1 VNLPIVILANTG
13 VAMRV
18 YETEHFKELVEE
30 YGLREH
36 VNQQNLRI
44 QAQPQRFEVSALF
57 SKHRSVGP
65 NYLKDRKDYF
75 RLIGNIKNV
84 PGGAVFVWLNIFQR
98 SDSTYSD
105 FKKLPI
111 TTIEKDFD
119 QQQLELWNRDQDV
132 IDVETARPD
141 PLPDELHPWLY
152 SPLNQALVTSSDGQE
167 LMVYE
172 TNYWVRNILEVGRN
186 DLSSF
191 RRTVEEIVNLCEAD
205 REFGSSQEPTIHFA
219 NPDGSGAISFRKMDA
234 SSILLL
240 APLRNGKNFKNS
252 DIPEIDSHEWK
263 KSARRAYPAYIT
275 LDADMWIDVQDE
287 RRSNLA
293 LSPEEESLLER
304 LTGKGVEKSLFP
316 LFINGSA
323 GSGKSTMLAYVFAG
337 LCRTKQELSIGAQPG
352 RPIFLTYSEKL
363 VDEARQMTGRIL
375 KNNVTLQTDLNFDI
389 DPLFQSWRRYL
400 VQLLPYDQRSNYD
413 ERFRIDFHQFKL
425 SYNGGQDRLRPLK
438 QRSSISAEQAWYV
451 IRSLIKGSAPI
462 GKTEL
467 TPDDYSELS
476 RQDRVVSEDTFQL
489 VWNSIYKS
497 WYQPSLRDD
506 KLWDDQDLV
515 GQALTIG
522 RFDEQEED
530 VVALVIDEAQ
540 DFTRRELILVA
551 RSSAF
556 RKYDIP
562 QGAPVALP
570 IVFAGDPM
578 QSLSPTGFRWDAV
591 KATIYEELESVCD
604 NAAAP
609 NFEHLTNNYRS
620 TPKIVALANA
630 IQIMRAVDF
639 DLPKSRLQ
647 VPWVSDSDAEAAGI
661 APQKFLIGTANL
673 SESHFMEYA
682 RQTIIV
688 VPCEEGGELHYV
700 KNDPILSRMYPD
712 ASEEQPAGNIFS
724 AAGVKGLEHERVIL
738 YKFGEWAPVESSKT
752 SEGELRDLEAEYY
765 FNKLYV
771 AATRATKY
779 LIIVDSPDG
788 DDRLWKRL
796 SFDAI
801 QNLKKAL
808 SPEDAQSFG
817 IAHSPGDTSQV
828 LAIAAGVDE
837 AISQIA
843 DETLLRETNPLQT
856 ADKIREHAIETRNP
870 QSLRKAKSWYRQ
882 LGYSEQERL
891 CEAFALRFEGKREE
905 AAEEFVAANNFGEAF
920 NSFWAAGAW
929 DKLTTHYPEVITAVD
944 PSPLDIRVIAF
955 MSTISRSDDSFFEL
969 IHELQLSSDEDRLPR
984 PMQEQWESIVEEIR
998 NYVSSANFQT
1008 NEQKYG
1014 LVAEILLQ
1022 LHRGGFAGCASLAA
1036 DLFMKSGQV
1045 SVAERIWIQ
1054 NNLQIPAN
1062 HARRLAAEAGSPAG
1076 FKYLLAAQL
1085 YDDVILIWKN
1095 TGSATDAAWVEPV
1108 QTALAATGNIS
1119 GEIELLLATSRLT
1132 NASTLLLGNI
1142 QNVSQLEDMVLPITE
1157 AYGSKGDISSGRQFI
1172 DRANDRARRI
1182 SYNQTRTKLIQSAV
1196 EGAVERKWSPLP
1208 EQQRVALVEL
1218 LSETYNYKPSRDGIR
1233 DKDVLPYKES
1243 DRKQLSLLY
1252 WGAAFELAGDYL
1264 NAVDVYEKLLNS
1276 QNQAIRRQSRLRWAS
1291 SLRNIGK
1298 HTDQKYSIR
1307 IREWKIPMNNLPIV
1321 PVLDPSVRLTSQTTI
1336 GKTSGERDSLSWSLQ
1351 KEGTVLQVTIA
1362 DDDVME
1368 AARFDVQSMTKI
1380 NGTPGVDSELD
1391 SDGNLEISVADW
1403 HIVLSKDKDKL
1414 THTDPYGTAIE
1425 EPLAVVP
1432 QPGAL
1437 TPSRSGSGQPRN
1449 QGRVTR
1455 TEKSKAVI
1463 AADLRD
1469 EIGLTVA
1476 EFDRLCQRSGVPKKG
1491 ANSRVSEAEV
1501 KRIREQLEKEVK
1513 KRNR

>member
-1 VNLPIVILANTG
+1 
-13 VAMRV
+13 MRV

-36 VNQQNLRI
+36 VDQQNSRI
-44 QAQPQRFEVSALF
+44 KSQPQRFEVAALF

-75 RLIGNIKNV
+75 RLIGTIKNV

-98 SDSTYSD
+98 SDATYSD

-119 QQQLELWNRDQDV
+119 QQQMERWNLEQDL

-141 PLPDELHPWLY
+141 PLPDELHQWLY
-152 SPLNQALVTSSDGQE
+152 SPLSQALVTSSDGQE

-172 TNYWVRNILEVGRN
+172 TNYWVRNILDVGRN

-191 RRTVEEIVNLCEAD
+191 RRTVEEIVNSCETD
-205 REFGSSQEPTIHFA
+205 RNYGTGQEPTIHFA
-219 NPDGSGAISFRKMDA
+219 NPDGSGAVAFQKMDA
-234 SSILLL
+234 SNILLL
-240 APLRNGKNFKNS
+240 APLRNGKSFKNS
-252 DIPEIDSHEWK
+252 DIPQIDSREWK

-275 LDADMWIDVQDE
+275 LDADMWFEVQE
-287 RRSNLA
+287 EKRANLA

-304 LTGKGVEKSLFP
+304 IAGKGMDKNKSLFP

-337 LCRTKQELSIGAQPG
+337 LCRTKQGINGQQIPG
-352 RPIFLTYSEKL
+352 KPIFLTYNEKL
-363 VDEARQMTGRIL
+363 VDEARQMTSRIL

-400 VQLLPYDQRSNYD
+400 VHLLPYDLQSKYD

-425 SYNGGQDRLRPLK
+425 SYNGGQDRLRPLM
-438 QRSSISAEQAWYV
+438 QRFSITAEQAWYV

-467 TPDDYSELS
+467 TPDEYAELS
-476 RQDRVVSEDTFQL
+476 RQDRVVSDDTYQL

-497 WYQPSLRDD
+497 WYQPLLRDD

-515 GQALTIG
+515 GQALTVG
-522 RFDEQEED
+522 KFDEQDED

-562 QGAPVALP
+562 RGAPVALP

-630 IQIMRAVDF
+630 IQIIRAVDF

-647 VPWVSDSDAEAAGI
+647 VPWVSDGENEAAGI

-700 KNDPILSRMYPD
+700 TNDPILSRMYPD
-712 ASEEQPAGNIFS
+712 ASEDQPAGNIFS

-738 YKFGEWAPVESSKT
+738 YKFGELAPGEST
-752 SEGELRDLEAEYY
+752 RTNEGELRNLEAEYY

-796 SFDAI
+796 SFDAVK
-801 QNLKKAL
+801 NLTSAL
-808 SPEDAQSFG
+808 SQEDAQSFG
-817 IAHSPGDTSQV
+817 IAKSPDDISQV
-828 LAIAAGVDE
+828 LTKAEGVDE

-856 ADKIREHAIETRNP
+856 ADKIRDHAIETRNP

-905 AAEEFVAANNFGEAF
+905 AAEEFVAANRFNEAF
-920 NSFWAAGAW
+920 DSFWAAGAW
-929 DKLTTHYPEVITAVD
+929 DKLATEYPEVITAVD

-955 MSTISRSDDSFFEL
+955 MATASRSDDSFFDL
-969 IHELQLSSDEDRLPR
+969 VHELQLSNDDGRLPR
-984 PMQEQWESIVEEIR
+984 PSQEQWESIVEQVR
-998 NYVSSANFQT
+998 DYVSAGGFQT

-1054 NNLQIPAN
+1054 NSLQIPAN
-1062 HARRLAAEAGSPAG
+1062 HARRLAAEGGSPGG
-1076 FKYLLAAQL
+1076 FKYLLAAEL

-1095 TGSATDAAWVEPV
+1095 AGSATDAAWVDPV
-1108 QTALAATGNIS
+1108 QTALSATGNIS
-1119 GEIELLLATSRLT
+1119 GEIDLLLATSRLT

-1142 QNVSQLEDMVLPITE
+1142 HTMSQLEDMVLPITE
-1157 AYGSKGDISSGRQFI
+1157 AFGSKGDISGGRQFI
-1172 DRANDRARRI
+1172 DRVNDRARRI
-1182 SYNQTRTKLIQSAV
+1182 SYNQTRIKLIQSAV
-1196 EGAVERKWSPLP
+1196 EGAVERKWVPLP

-1218 LSETYNYKPSRDGIR
+1218 LAETYNYKPSRDGIR
-1233 DKDVLPYKES
+1233 DKGVLPFNES

-1252 WGAAFELAGDYL
+1252 WGAAFELAGDYT
-1264 NAVDVYEKLLNS
+1264 NAVEVYEKLLNS
-1276 QNQAIRRQSRLRWAS
+1276 QSQAIRRQSRLRWAS
-1291 SLRNIGK
+1291 SLSNMGK
-1298 HTDQKYSIR
+1298 HTNQKYSIR

-1321 PVLDPSVRLTSQTTI
+1321 PVLDPSVRISEKAAT
-1336 GKTSGERDSLSWSLQ
+1336 GKTSGERESLTWSLQ
-1351 KEGTVLQVTIA
+1351 KDGTVLQITIA
-1362 DDDVME
+1362 DDDIME
-1368 AARFDVQSMTKI
+1368 AARFDVQSMAKVS
-1380 NGTPGVDSELD
+1380 GTPGVESALD
-1391 SDGNLEISVADW
+1391 SDGNLEITIADW
-1403 HIVLSKDKDKL
+1403 HIVLSKEKDRL
-1414 THTDPYGTAIE
+1414 IHTDPYGTAIE
-1425 EPLAVVP
+1425 ESLATAP
-1432 QPGAL
+1432 KPGAP
-1437 TPSRSGSGQPRN
+1437 TSTRPGASTG
-1449 QGRVTR
+1449 GRVTR
-1455 TEKSKAVI
+1455 AEKSKAVI
-1463 AADLRD
+1463 AGELRD
-1469 EIGLTVA
+1469 ELGLTPA
-1476 EFDRLCQRSGVPKKG
+1476 EFDKLCQRSGVRKKG

-1501 KRIREQLEKEVK
+1501 KKIRDQSEKEAK
-1513 KRNR
+1513 NKNR